1 MGAKRLLVANSQG
14 PEAKSFPES
23 NPAKPRDPS
32 NVSAMKLEDVVDVV
46 GNRFAAVV
54 VSARRARQINAY
66 FHQLGEGIGHYV
78 PPQVHSLSRKPL
90 TIAMEEIAEGKVTV
104 EKVEG

>member
-1 MGAKRLLVANSQG
+1 M
-14 PEAKSFPES
+14 EI
-23 NPAKPRDPS
+23 
-32 NVSAMKLEDVVDVV
+32 EDVINAV

-54 VSARRARQINAY
+54 VAARRARQINAY
-66 FHQLGEGIGHYV
+66 FSQLGGGIGEYV

-104 EKVEG
+104 EKQED

>member
-1 MGAKRLLVANSQG
+1 MRIEQ
-14 PEAKSFPES
+14 
-23 NPAKPRDPS
+23 
-32 NVSAMKLEDVVDVV
+32 VVDRI

-90 TIAMEEIAEGKVTV
+90 TIAMEEIAEGKVAV
-104 EKVEG
+104 EQEEG

>member
-1 MGAKRLLVANSQG
+1 MRKLTG
-14 PEAKSFPES
+14 
-23 NPAKPRDPS
+23 
-32 NVSAMKLEDVVDVV
+32 MKIEEVVDEV

-66 FHQLGEGIGHYV
+66 FHQLGGGIGHYV

-90 TIAMEEIAEGKVTV
+90 TIAMEEISEGKVTV
-104 EKVEG
+104 EREEA

>member
-1 MGAKRLLVANSQG
+1 MDAARFLLFAIRRMLS
-14 PEAKSFPES
+14 
-23 NPAKPRDPS
+23 R
-32 NVSAMKLEDVVDVV
+32 MRIEDVVDQV

-66 FHQLGEGIGHYV
+66 FHQLGGGIGHYV

-90 TIAMEEIAEGKVTV
+90 TIAMEEISEGKVSV
-104 EKVEG
+104 EREEG

>member
-1 MGAKRLLVANSQG
+1 MARSQQ
-14 PEAKSFPES
+14 PSEP
-23 NPAKPRDPS
+23 NPAKPADRS
-32 NVSAMKLEDVVDVV
+32 NVTCMKLEDVVDVV

-104 EKVEG
+104 EREEG

>member
-1 MGAKRLLVANSQG
+1 MSAWPSSDQEPARFLLFAIRRMLS
-14 PEAKSFPES
+14 
-23 NPAKPRDPS
+23 R
-32 NVSAMKLEDVVDVV
+32 MRIEDVVDQV

-66 FHQLGEGIGHYV
+66 FHQLGGGIGHYV

-90 TIAMEEIAEGKVTV
+90 TIAMEEISEGKVSV
-104 EKVEG
+104 EREEG